1 MAMCAII
8 EEVEIS
14 CFDGWLDY
22 LKDVFVGIPKKTSRV
37 FLVGGKTVYI

>member
-1 MAMCAII
+1 MVMCVII

-22 LKDVFVGIPKKTSRV
+22 LKDVFVGILKKIFRV
-37 FLVGGKTVYI
+37 FFVGGKTVYI